1 MSPVLEIYKELD
13 KFDNISD
20 KLDCLSKYHLSFNGI
35 YRANYNSITEGN
47 LSIHQLVKKFEKK
60 HFPDTK
66 NIPEFTFW
74 FLKFNALKYCET
86 YLLNDRLTRRLNSEV
101 RIEEATIELEKI
113 EKAEKLAHTLVIDN
127 DIDTDLKY
135 KDEKGYLYL
144 MNPKDFPQPEYQT
157 KEIRRVLNGYYESNP
172 TEHAYTVAQ
181 SPEVKIYAKHIILKG
196 YLKKLKAE
204 VEIVNDNHKLK
215 FDPNYFN
222 KEGFN
227 LFLYLL
233 ENYSKTTINKYSYIW
248 FFLKNHNPK
257 PEQIK
262 FLHTQTSYKEMID
275 EKFKVSI
282 SYKKAGYKWEEDV
295 LPTLKRIASNF
306 FH

>member
-1 MSPVLEIYKELD
+1 MTLSKLNKDLSKIHS
-13 KFDNISD
+13 ISD
-20 KLDCLSKYHLSFNGI
+20 KLDYLNKYHLKVKGTI
-35 YRANYNSITEGN
+35 IGNSGN
-47 LSIHQLVKKFEKK
+47 RIRGLLSIHQLAKKLCKN
-60 HFPDTK
+60 HFPELDD
-66 NIPEFTFW
+66 NVEFSLW
-74 FLKFNALKYCET
+74 FLKLNAQNYFKT
-86 YLLNDRLTRRLNSEV
+86 YLLNDGLIRRLNSEV
-101 RIEEATIELEKI
+101 RIEEATLEFKKI
-113 EKAEKLAHTLVIDN
+113 EKAEKLAQTLAIDN

-144 MNPKDFPQPEYQT
+144 MNPKDLPQPEYQT
-157 KEIRRVLNGYYESNP
+157 KEIRRVLNGYYESNT
-172 TEHAYTVAQ
+172 TEHAYTVAL
-181 SPEVKIYAKHIILKG
+181 SPEIKAYAKHIILKG
-196 YLKKLKAE
+196 YLKKLNSE
-204 VEIVNDNHKLK
+204 VEIVNDNHKLE

-227 LFLYLL
+227 LFIYLL
-233 ENYSKTTINKYSYIW
+233 ENYSKPTINKYSYIW

-262 FLHTQTSYKEMID
+262 FLHTQSSYKEMID

-295 LPTLKRIASNF
+295 LPTLKRIASGF